1 MAKLDL
7 VFTNKIKEPALGGSL
22 VKKTLARAL
31 SILGIAEQAVGLSVN
46 VVTKAEMRA
55 LNKRFRKIDKPTDV
69 LSFPLAS
76 PKPGAG
82 GLVFK
87 KGDIINTNTARELG
101 DIFLCPPLAAKTA
114 VGFGLNQ
121 KQMLTR
127 LLVHGLLHLLGYDH
141 QNKGAAAVMEKL
153 EKKIIS
159 GV

>member
-1 MAKLDL
+1 MSLDL
-7 VFTNKIKEPALGGSL
+7 VFTNKIKEPALSGSL

-31 SILGIAEQAVGLSVN
+31 AILGRTEPAIGLSVN
-46 VVTKAEMRA
+46 IVVEAEMHA

-69 LSFPLAS
+69 LSFPL
-76 PKPGAG
+76 
-82 GLVFK
+82 VFK
-87 KGDIINTNTARELG
+87 KGDIINTNATSLELG

-114 VGFGLNQ
+114 VEFGLNQ

-141 QNKGAAAVMEKL
+141 QNKGAAVAMEKL

-159 GV
+159 GI

>member
-7 VFTNKIKEPALGGSL
+7 VFTNKIKDPALGGSL

-31 SILGIAEQAVGLSVN
+31 SILGIAEQAIGLSVN

-69 LSFPLAS
+69 LSFPLV
-76 PKPGAG
+76 
-82 GLVFK
+82 LK

-141 QNKGAAAVMEKL
+141 GNEKSARQMKAL
-153 EKKIIS
+153 EGKILADLE
-159 GV
+159 